1 MDFLLRYIKL
11 EFKRAYKSFPKML
24 LGAMVLVLIIGSLAY
39 CSETLLYAN
48 NEHDRAKVA
57 LVVEDDS
64 SLISMAT
71 TLLESSES
79 ISSVAN
85 FIRVKPKVVDKLIK
99 NQDVIASVTVPE
111 GFIDGLAKGEKVSI
125 NVKFSKNMHAFT
137 GIFKELS
144 LTATKTMASTQA
156 GIYAQ
161 TDMYHAHN
169 NSDKLSEANGEL
181 NKSYLGFVFSRNSI
195 FDSVT
200 VTSTGNVSIIT
211 YYLSGAIVLFFMM
224 FSMAFSSFIMNDGIV
239 LKKKLYASKLGV
251 FGYYFS
257 KITIVFSMYYIV
269 YLILGIIGLLIG
281 MNIFKIWLFM
291 ILVLFC
297 LSSIIVLFFEMAP
310 NKLTAIILV
319 FILSATSAILSGC
332 IVPRSYLPDTLAE
345 IGAILPSTAMID
357 VVAGGLDSN
366 PNLASLISL
375 PLISVACYLVTILFE
390 KKVRCKA

>member
-1 MDFLLRYIKL
+1 MDFLLRYMKL

-24 LGAMVLVLIIGSLAY
+24 LGAIVLVLVIGSLAY

-48 NEHDRAKVA
+48 EEHDRAKVA
-57 LVVEDDS
+57 LAVEDDS
-64 SLISMAT
+64 SLVSMAT

-79 ISSVAN
+79 ISIVAN
-85 FIRVKPKVVDKLIK
+85 FIRVNPKVVDKMLE
-99 NQDVIASVTVPE
+99 NQDVIASITVPE
-111 GFIDGLAKGEKVSI
+111 GFIDGLANGEKVSM
-125 NVKFSKNMHAFT
+125 NVKFSKNMHAFA

-161 TDMYHAHN
+161 YDMYHAHN
-169 NSDKLSEANGEL
+169 ASDKLSEANTEL

-211 YYLSGAIVLFFMM
+211 YYLSGGLVLFFMM

-239 LKKKLYASKLGV
+239 LKRKLYSTKLGM

-257 KITIVFSMYYIV
+257 KIIIVFSMYYVV
-269 YLILGIIGLLIG
+269 YLLLGFAGLLIG
-281 MNIFKIWLFM
+281 MNIFKIWAFM
-291 ILVLFC
+291 ILVLLC
-297 LSSIIVLFFEMAP
+297 LSSIIVLFFELAP
-310 NKLTAIILV
+310 NKLTGIILV
-319 FILSATSAILSGC
+319 FILSAASAILSGC
-332 IVPRSYLPDTLAE
+332 IIPLSYLPDTLGKL
-345 IGAILPSTAMID
+345 GALLPSTAMID

-366 PNLASLISL
+366 VNFVSLISL
-375 PLISVACYLVTILFE
+375 LGLSVACYLITILFE
-390 KKVRCKA
+390 KKVRYRA

>member
-24 LGAMVLVLIIGSLAY
+24 LGAVVLVLIIGSLAY

-48 NEHDRAKVA
+48 EEHDRAKVA

-85 FIRVKPKVVDKLIK
+85 FIRVKPKVVDKLIE
-99 NQDVIASVTVPE
+99 NQDVIASITVPE
-111 GFIDGLAKGEKVSI
+111 GFIDGLAKGEKISM

-144 LTATKTMASTQA
+144 LTATRTMASTQA

-161 TDMYHAHN
+161 ADMYHAHN
-169 NSDKLSEANGEL
+169 NSDKLSEANDEL

-195 FDSVT
+195 FDSIT
-200 VTSTGNVSIIT
+200 VSSTGNVSIIT
-211 YYLSGAIVLFFMM
+211 YYLSGGLVLFFMM

-239 LKKKLYASKLGV
+239 LKRKLYSSRLSV

-257 KITIVFSMYYIV
+257 KTIIVFSMYYIV
-269 YLILGIIGLLIG
+269 YLMLGIVGLFIGI
-281 MNIFKIWLFM
+281 NIFKIWAFM
-291 ILVLFC
+291 ILVLLC
-297 LSSIIVLFFEMAP
+297 LSSIIILFFEMAP

-319 FILSATSAILSGC
+319 FILSAASAILSGC
-332 IVPRSYLPDTLAE
+332 IIPISYLPETLAK

-366 PNLASLISL
+366 ANLASLISL
-375 PLISVACYLVTILFE
+375 PIISVACYLVTILFE